1 MEKMFG
7 KFLVLHAENASS
19 QSDCK
24 IHKLVISQ
32 EQFGQSVWFFSCW
45 MVKGSMKICNTL
57 DQSFCRILKAKN
69 INKDEGSQSDILHVD
84 RDLGKF
90 NCDLTNFGKVGS
102 WML

>member
-45 MVKGSMKICNTL
+45 MVKGSMKICNH
-57 DQSFCRILKAKN
+57 FAEFLKQKN

-90 NCDLTNFGKVGS
+90 NCDLRNFGKLGS